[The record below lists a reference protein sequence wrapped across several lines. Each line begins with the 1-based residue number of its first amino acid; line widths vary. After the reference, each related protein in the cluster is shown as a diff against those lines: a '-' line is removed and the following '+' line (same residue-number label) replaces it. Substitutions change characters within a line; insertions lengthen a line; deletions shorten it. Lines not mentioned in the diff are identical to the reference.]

1 MTGTRRVR
9 VGPVTIGLT
18 GVDPTLPAVGVFA
31 GLPRAGPDAP
41 ADLRIDFEPG
51 LRVPGRAARAV
62 GRYPLYTAPGG
73 LVVIDHA
80 GREAY
85 LPLADLGTRPVRID
99 PELDLHVLQTWVQLP
114 LLRMALHRAGG
125 GLVRCT
131 VVEVDGHRIALV
143 APARAG
149 KTRLVLAL
157 LRDGAGLVGDDWVA
171 VDATGQCSPACRLL
185 VVRDE
190 ARDDTGQRSARSL
203 LVLVLRRAAAMVVRW
218 RRLSLAMVHA
228 ADVAWRLGQQVR
240 DVAGVVP
247 GARVAEQPAVLD
259 EVVLL
264 TPTTEPASASASASS
279 QDAATIAEM
288 VAAAVVVEHPEQYVL
303 DGVFRLVHPGI
314 LPTGNLPAPA
324 DDLARARTLL
334 GRARVA
340 SMPIDDIGSTVRR
353 LTGLQAEARPTRR
366 GDQGAQA

>member
-1 MTGTRRVR
+1 VTGTCRVR

-31 GLPRAGPDAP
+31 GLPPAGPDAP
-41 ADLRIDFEPG
+41 VDLRIAFEPG

-62 GRYPLYTAPGG
+62 GRYPLYAAPGG
-73 LVVIDHA
+73 LVVIDHV

-131 VVEVDGHRIALV
+131 VVEVDGHRLALV

-157 LRDGAGLVGDDWVA
+157 LRHGAGLVGDDWVA
-171 VDATGQCSPACRLL
+171 VDATGRCSPACRLL

-190 ARDDTGQRSARSL
+190 ARDDTGQRSVRSL
-203 LVLVLRRAAAMVVRW
+203 LVLALRRAAAVLVRW
-218 RRLSLAMVHA
+218 RRLSLAMAHA
-228 ADVAWRLGQQVR
+228 ADVVWRLGQQVR
-240 DVAGVVP
+240 DVADVVP

-259 EVVLL
+259 EVVVL
-264 TPTTEPASASASASS
+264 TSQATEAAPVSAS
-279 QDAATIAEM
+279 DAATIAEM

-314 LPTGNLPAPA
+314 LPAGSLPAPA
-324 DDLARARTLL
+324 ADLERALTLL
-334 GRARVA
+334 GPARVA
-340 SMPIDDIGSTVRR
+340 SMPIDDIGWTVRR
-353 LTGLQAEARPTRR
+353 LTGLSAEARSTRR
-366 GDQGAQA
+366 DDQGAQA